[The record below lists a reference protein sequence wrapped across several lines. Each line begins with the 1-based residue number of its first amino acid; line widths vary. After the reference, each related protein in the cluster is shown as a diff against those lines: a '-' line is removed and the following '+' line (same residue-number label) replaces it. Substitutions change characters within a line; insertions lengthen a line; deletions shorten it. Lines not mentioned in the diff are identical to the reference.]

1 MNKNKHKT
9 PWLKRHGCF
18 ICSTINQKVL
28 HYKLII
34 VQANIRRANGH
45 HAGVFPDE
53 NLPQLQSAVAA
64 SCSGLTNLTA
74 GLCPHHLLTT
84 NRGLKSWIKEASW
97 ASILVRNQGVRP
109 QAR

>member
-1 MNKNKHKT
+1 MAARNKERKKC
-9 PWLKRHGCF
+9 CF

-53 NLPQLQSAVAA
+53 NLPQLQAQLLQAV
-64 SCSGLTNLTA
+64 
-74 GLCPHHLLTT
+74 
-84 NRGLKSWIKEASW
+84 
-97 ASILVRNQGVRP
+97 
-109 QAR
+109 QA